1 MSIDMGM
8 YSKYFIFE
16 NHEKFSNLEIIIIGT
31 YSWLEKNKYAKFLTV
46 SYLHILYNVYIH
58 Y

>member
-1 MSIDMGM
+1 MGM
-8 YSKYFIFE
+8 YSKYIIFE

-31 YSWLEKNKYAKFLTV
+31 YSWLGKNKYAKFLTV